1 MTKILIAEDEQNI
14 SRFIDKGLRGA
25 GYGTAVVA
33 DGLSAVDQAGTGDYD
48 LLVLDVGL
56 PRMDGFTVLKA
67 LRNMGN
73 PIPIIM
79 CTARDSV
86 QDTINGLD
94 SGADDYLVKP
104 FRFEE
109 LLARIR
115 TRLRPPLTA
124 GVPTSAT
131 LTHGDLELDPASR
144 SVRKNGREVELSARE
159 FSMLRE
165 FLDHPTQVLTRE
177 QLLSRVWGFDF
188 HSASNVVDVYVRYLR
203 GKLGTETIQTVRGVG
218 YRLGGS

>member
-1 MTKILIAEDEQNI
+1 MATILIAEDEQNI
-14 SRFIDKGLRGA
+14 SRFIDKGLRTA
-25 GYGTAVVA
+25 GYGTAVVT
-33 DGLSAVDQAGTGDYD
+33 DGLSAVDHAGSGGYD

-86 QDTINGLD
+86 DDTINGLD

-115 TRLRPPLTA
+115 TRLRPPLSA
-124 GVPTSAT
+124 GVQTPSTI
-131 LTHGDLELDPASR
+131 THGLIELDPVNR
-144 SVRKNGREVELSARE
+144 SVRKAGREIELSARE

-165 FLDHPTQVLTRE
+165 FLDHPNQVLTRE

-203 GKLGTETIQTVRGVG
+203 GKLGAEVIQTVRGVG
-218 YRLGGS
+218 YRLGSN